1 MPRSVTF
8 RDLRPHVVSAAM
20 LLVGVVGVS
29 AVVHWLAV
37 RSIHGPWI
45 VPDEMV
51 YAARGLDLW
60 HHGPLPLLR
69 RSGAGYGLFYPL
81 VAGLPLSI
89 GRTTQ
94 GYELLKLVQPLVVSL
109 AAVPVYV
116 YARRI
121 MPAGWAIV
129 AAALTC
135 ASPLLLYSG
144 FVMTEVLFYPLAALT
159 LLAFAR
165 AIETGSRRHQLI
177 AIVLTAA
184 AVLTRSQAVVLAVVL
199 PLAAVLEATM
209 SRNWGRLRAFWPS
222 VAVLLA
228 ALAAVVAF
236 PGLVGAYGETLR
248 GGYPLSS
255 ALRLVLD
262 HLVYV
267 ALSVAVL
274 PFAAL
279 IALAVDAFRGRER
292 TAAVRALL
300 AVTLAATAACIV
312 EVGFFAARYSP
323 HVLGRDLAA
332 LPPLLFTTFALWL
345 SRGARRTI
353 VTMSVAGY
361 TALAVI
367 LLVPDVVRVTAF
379 PDSFDLI
386 ALAKLPGSATSTLIV
401 FSTVLL
407 VAFIVLPRR
416 AAVIALPAI
425 ILVALIGSSAVAA
438 HELQHIV
445 RASTVDTIGQP
456 PDWIDRAAHGRVAYV
471 YGGEQYW
478 NVVWQERF
486 WNRRIDSVI
495 TLGGTPVPGPM
506 KQTIARLAVD
516 GGLPTRDRYAVAPD
530 RFVLDGAPVAHLA
543 QQGVDVSGLTLWRL
557 DGPPRVS
564 TIIGGVQPNGDITHP
579 ATVSVYDCRRGELEL
594 TLIPKATTRLR
605 IKLGRREVVD
615 EPITGLSWTRAIPV
629 PASTAPRVCTFTIYP
644 EPLLGST
651 RIAFS
656 PS

>member
-1 MPRSVTF
+1 
-8 RDLRPHVVSAAM
+8 M

-69 RSGAGYGLFYPL
+69 RSGAGYGLLYPL
-81 VAGLPLSI
+81 VAGLPLSV

-94 GYELLKLVQPLVVSL
+94 GYELLKLVQPLIVSL

-121 MPAGWAIV
+121 MPPVWAIV

-165 AIETGSRRHQLI
+165 AVETGSLRHQLL
-177 AIVLTAA
+177 AIGLTAA

-199 PLAAVLEATM
+199 PSAALLDATM
-209 SRNWGRLRAFWPS
+209 SRSWGRLRPFWPS
-222 VAVLLA
+222 VTVLLA

-248 GGYPLSS
+248 GGYPLAS
-255 ALRLVLD
+255 ALRLMLD
-262 HLVYV
+262 HLAYV

-279 IALAVDAFRGRER
+279 IALAVDAFRGLER
-292 TAAVRALL
+292 TAAARALL
-300 AVTLAATAACIV
+300 AVTLAATCAFIV
-312 EVGFFAARYSP
+312 EVGFFAARYSS

-353 VTMSVAGY
+353 VAVSVAVY
-361 TALAVI
+361 VALAVI
-367 LLVPDVVRVTAF
+367 LLVPELARVAAF

-386 ALAKLPGSATSTLIV
+386 ALAKLPWGATATLIT
-401 FSTVLL
+401 FSIVVL
-407 VAFIVLPRR
+407 VAFVVLPRR
-416 AAVIALPAI
+416 AAVVALPA
-425 ILVALIGSSAVAA
+425 LVLAALLGSSAVAA
-438 HELQHIV
+438 HELRHIV
-445 RASTVDTIGQP
+445 RASTLDAIGRP
-456 PDWIDRAAHGRVAYV
+456 ADWIDRAAHGRVAYV

-486 WNRRIDSVI
+486 WNRRVDSVI
-495 TLGGTPVPGPM
+495 TLGGTPVPGPLD
-506 KQTIARLAVD
+506 QTMATLAID
-516 GGLPTRDRYAVAPD
+516 GKLPTRDRYVVAPD
-530 RFVLDGAPVAHLA
+530 RFVLDGTPVAHLA
-543 QQGVDVSGLTLWRL
+543 QQGLDVGGLTLWHL

-564 TIIGGVQPNGDITHP
+564 TIVGGVQPNGDITHP
-579 ATVSVYDCRRGELEL
+579 ATVSVYDCRGGELDL

-605 IKLGRREVVD
+605 IKLDRRDVVD
-615 EPITGLSWTRAIPV
+615 EPIAGLSWTRAIPV

-644 EPLLGST
+644 QPLLGST
-651 RIAFS
+651 RIAFT

>member
-1 MPRSVTF
+1 
-8 RDLRPHVVSAAM
+8 M

-29 AVVHWLAV
+29 AVAHWLAV
-37 RSIHGPWI
+37 RPIHGPWI

-60 HHGPLPLLR
+60 HHGPLPLFR
-69 RSGAGYGLFYPL
+69 GSGAGYGLFYPL
-81 VAGLPLSI
+81 VAGLPLSV

-94 GYELLKLVQPLVVSL
+94 GYELLKLVQPLIVSL

-116 YARRI
+116 YGRRI
-121 MPAGWAIV
+121 MPAVWAIV
-129 AAALTC
+129 AAGLTC

-144 FVMTEVLFYPLAALT
+144 FVMTEVLFYPLAAVT

-177 AIVLTAA
+177 AIALTAA

-199 PLAAVLEATM
+199 PLAALLDATM
-209 SRNWGRLRAFWPS
+209 SRSWRRLRAFWPS
-222 VAVLLA
+222 VAVFLVALA
-228 ALAAVVAF
+228 ALVAF

-248 GGYPLSS
+248 GGYPLSA

-262 HLVYV
+262 HLAYV

-274 PFAAL
+274 PFVAL
-279 IALAVDAFRGRER
+279 ISLAVDAFRGRER
-292 TAAVRALL
+292 SAAARALL
-300 AVTLAATAACIV
+300 AVTLAATGAFTV

-353 VTMSVAGY
+353 VAVSVAGY
-361 TALAVI
+361 TALAVV
-367 LLVPDVVRVTAF
+367 LLVPELVRVTAF

-386 ALAKLPGSATSTLIV
+386 ALAKLPGGATATLII
-401 FSTVLL
+401 FSTVVLL
-407 VAFIVLPRR
+407 GFILLPRR
-416 AAVIALPAI
+416 VAVVALPATV
-425 ILVALIGSSAVAA
+425 LVALIGSSVVAA
-438 HELQHIV
+438 HELRHLV
-445 RASTVDTIGQP
+445 GASTLDAIGRP
-456 PDWIDRAAHGRVAYV
+456 PDWIDRAVHARVAYV

-486 WNRRIDSVI
+486 WNRSIDNVI
-495 TLGGTPVPGPM
+495 TLGATPVPGPM
-506 KQTIARLAVD
+506 KQTIATLAVD
-516 GGLPTRDRYAVAPD
+516 GKLPTRDRYAVAPD
-530 RFVLDGAPVAHLA
+530 RFVLDGTPVAHLA
-543 QQGVDVSGLTLWRL
+543 QQGLDVSGLTLWRL
-557 DGPPRVS
+557 DGSPRVS
-564 TIIGGVQPNGDITHP
+564 TIVGGVQPNGDITHP
-579 ATVSVYDCRRGELEL
+579 ATVSVYDCRRGQLEL

-605 IKLGRREVVD
+605 IKLGRHNVVD
-615 EPITGLSWTRAIPV
+615 EPIAGLSWTRAIPV
-629 PASTAPRVCTFTIYP
+629 PASTVPRVCTFTIYP

-651 RIAFS
+651 RITFT